1 MAASRQGRL
10 TPGRRPGVRSVEARS
25 PGAQQPVRNA
35 LPRHGTQPP
44 RRGVPAAA
52 AARAALS
59 NTDGDISTNPDATLE
74 ALRTALTARYDIAGL
89 IGRGGHGL
97 VFLARELRLDRP
109 VALKVLSPARAFDAE
124 ARDRFLREASIAA
137 RLSHPH
143 IVPVF
148 AVDEADRFM
157 FYAMAYVEGE
167 TLADR
172 LRRHGRLPPA
182 EVVRVLSQTASALAY
197 AHARGIVHRDVK
209 PENIL
214 LERGSDR
221 VLVTDFG
228 IARATSDAN
237 TDPGGRVRG
246 TAAFISP
253 EQVTGLPVD
262 GRADLYALGVVGF
275 YALAGRLPFTTRDD
289 QEMLARHV
297 AEPAPRLDAVAP
309 WVPAWLADAI
319 ARCLEKTPAARFAD
333 AEAFVRALGAEERRG
348 TVAPLA
354 IRAFLT
360 EGSHLSALALAY
372 GALLGVVALPAAAA
386 AFLWSDDPILRG
398 IAVGGLATLLVGAL
412 GFALRRVRRLVAA
425 GHHREELVAALAA
438 SLERRREELAFVY
451 GERGGRVER
460 LFRGVAYLGVVTS
473 VGAAVRSVAGPPQLA
488 RSLELSGAA
497 AAGVALLAAVA
508 ARARTERRTDPKA
521 ERRLRFWR
529 GAPGRW
535 LFGLAGIEPRGS
547 AADDRHVTP
556 GATG

>member
-1 MAASRQGRL
+1 M
-10 TPGRRPGVRSVEARS
+10 
-25 PGAQQPVRNA
+25 AQQPVRNSVS
-35 LPRHGTQPP
+35 RHGTRPL
-44 RRGVPAAA
+44 RGGVPAAA

-59 NTDGDISTNPDATLE
+59 NTDGDISAIPDATVE
-74 ALRTALTARYDIAGL
+74 ALRTALTARYDIEGL
-89 IGRGGHGL
+89 ISRGGQGL

-109 VALKVLSPARAFDAE
+109 VALKVLNPARAFDAG

-148 AVDEADRFM
+148 TVDEADRFV

-228 IARATSDAN
+228 IARATLEAS
-237 TDPGGRVRG
+237 TDPGRVRG
-246 TAAFISP
+246 TAAFMSP

-275 YALAGRLPFTTRDD
+275 YALAGRLPFTARDD
-289 QEMLARHV
+289 HDMLARHV

-309 WVPAWLADAI
+309 WVPAWLADVI
-319 ARCLEKTPAARFAD
+319 GRCLEKTPAARFAD

-360 EGSHLSALALAY
+360 ESSHLSAPALAY
-372 GALLGVVALPAAAA
+372 GALLGVAGLPATAA

-398 IAVGGLATLLVGAL
+398 ITVGGVMTLLAGAL

-425 GHHREELVAALAA
+425 GHHRQELVAALAA

-451 GERGGRVER
+451 GERGGRVEH
-460 LFRGVAYLGVVTS
+460 LFRGVAYLGLATAAA
-473 VGAAVRSVAGPPQLA
+473 AAVGTVAGPPQLA
-488 RSLELSGAA
+488 GSLQLGGAA
-497 AAGVALLAAVA
+497 AAGVTLLAAVA

-535 LFGLAGIEPRGS
+535 LFGLAGIGLQGS
-547 AADDRHVTP
+547 AVDASHVTP
-556 GATG
+556 QATG